1 MLARQERQKERQVQI
16 CRAAEELFGK
26 NGYHRTSI
34 RSIAARAGVSI
45 GSIYEC
51 INNKE
56 DLLYLMAQEFYE
68 FLKAEVIKVLNEQ
81 HDACRK
87 LEGTIE
93 TMLRVVDGFR
103 DYTLFTYRESQ
114 YLKEEDLISVLE
126 QEAFFTDTLA
136 EIILQGMNEGV
147 FRPQEPQISATLI
160 TMLIHSWALK
170 AYKLR
175 EYSLYYFQRSLV
187 ELVLSGVLVHDQGKG
202 EP

>member
-1 MLARQERQKERQVQI
+1 MARRERQKERQVQI
-16 CRAAEELFGK
+16 RRAAEELFGK
-26 NGYHRTSI
+26 DGYHRTSI
-34 RSIAARAGVSI
+34 RSIAERAGVSI
-45 GSIYEC
+45 GSIYDC

-56 DLLYLMAQEFYE
+56 DLLYLMAREFYDL
-68 FLKAEVIKVLNEQ
+68 LKAEVVKVLNEQ

-93 TMLRVVDGFR
+93 TMLRVVDAFS

-136 EIILQGMNEGV
+136 EIILQGMSEGV

-170 AYKLR
+170 GYKLR
-175 EYSLYYFQRSLV
+175 QYSLYFFQRALV
-187 ELVLSGVLVHDQGKG
+187 ELVLLGVLDQGKG
-202 EP
+202 KP